1 MKANAFLSQSAQRL
15 TRQVAV
21 VVFFLAGNLL
31 RGANYPTPE
40 PGDYVL
46 RVTVN
51 PPFACGDGD
60 AARPRDAAGFCHMFT
75 ESDYTNNV
83 GEAAITIPSD
93 VKNASGPGLSEA
105 LSSEELTA
113 IMTKTQHN

>member
-1 MKANAFLSQSAQRL
+1 MNPAF
-15 TRQVAV
+15 VCG
-21 VVFFLAGNLL
+21 AG
-31 RGANYPTPE
+31 
-40 PGDYVL
+40 D
-46 RVTVN
+46 
-51 PPFACGDGD
+51 D
-60 AARPRDAAGFCHMFT
+60 ARPHDANGFCHMFA

-105 LSSEELTA
+105 LSPEELTA